1 MRTPSPASVVSHHQ
15 FTKTHQ
21 PARRLSDL
29 LYPSRLCSAMDDSA
43 GEADGRSQVSRNR
56 GALLSS
62 APQHL
67 SRSSTALAGG
77 IAPPGRCSPAI
88 SVVAGSRVQFVPPF
102 VPFPC
107 VPFHPSRTL
116 AFSWRVDFGSL
127 SVLTLCWAFFS
138 SSEPPD
144 IKNWFSSY
152 VYDSPE
158 VTEQVADHDS
168 GDGSETQDPF
178 EVIIIFRC
186 QSHPPTY

>member
-62 APQHL
+62 APQPL

-77 IAPPGRCSPAI
+77 IAPPGRSLTRDFCCCRFTCAVRTPFRSLPVRSLPSLANLSVFLARRFWI
-88 SVVAGSRVQFVPPF
+88 SDCADALLGVLFLRQSRRTSRIGSRAMFMTLLRLRSMLLITTAATAARPKT
-102 VPFPC
+102 
-107 VPFHPSRTL
+107 HSR
-116 AFSWRVDFGSL
+116 
-127 SVLTLCWAFFS
+127 
-138 SSEPPD
+138 
-144 IKNWFSSY
+144 
-152 VYDSPE
+152 
-158 VTEQVADHDS
+158 
-168 GDGSETQDPF
+168 
-178 EVIIIFRC
+178 
-186 QSHPPTY
+186 